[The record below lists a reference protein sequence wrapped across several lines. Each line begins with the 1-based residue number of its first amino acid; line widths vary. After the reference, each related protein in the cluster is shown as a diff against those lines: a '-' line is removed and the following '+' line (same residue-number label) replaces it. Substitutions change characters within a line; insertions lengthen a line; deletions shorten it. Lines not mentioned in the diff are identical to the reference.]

1 MTATD
6 PVLEHLRATLGF
18 QYEIGRMLG
27 RGGMGTVY
35 FAREVA
41 LDREVAIKVL
51 PPIASTGDSR
61 DRFLREARTAAKL
74 THPNIVPLFT
84 FGDTG
89 TVLYYVMGY
98 VHGESLEAR
107 LRREGRIDPDEAQRI
122 LEELG
127 GALVYAH
134 EKGIVHRDIKPDN
147 ILIEEDSGRA
157 LLTDFGI
164 AKQLTATG
172 ETLTQTG
179 VIVGTPRYMS
189 PEQAAGDRDIDG
201 RTDIFSLGVVGYTML
216 AGRAPFE
223 GGGVREIL
231 AQQITR
237 GAPPL
242 ATVAHQAPSPI
253 CRAIDG
259 ALRAEPSARWKD
271 ATRFL
276 EAIRD
281 ESNDE
286 ERTPLRFVKSG
297 NWLLMNSVTMIAVA
311 DMAWWMAH
319 RPEIVAFRP
328 MWWIFAIMPVG
339 FVVDAWGLSRSGV
352 PWKEL
357 RRYMMQ
363 PPKRW
368 ALWWPARH
376 RRPGDVWFRLPS
388 AVRLM
393 RVLRSFGFAF
403 VFAAFESTILLLTL
417 PGKDHDRFGM
427 VTLGLFLASLV
438 SLVGSVII
446 QLRWGHRMGF
456 SARESD
462 SIAARSTSDAAFWKR
477 PHIARLLAP
486 AQPARALRDT
496 PTTPAELVAAIRRVA
511 AELPPSMRQLSSDAV
526 GAARQF
532 SEALA
537 ALDREI
543 AKLAEDSDPAE
554 QKRLEDRIAA
564 INVADAPEQAQMR
577 ELFIA
582 QLALIR
588 RMSERLD
595 KVSTRRARVYE
606 LLRMLWLQLA
616 DLRGAAVRNDAD
628 SDITGRIR
636 SVIADAARASEAYH
650 ELNPMT
656 TNTPA

>member
-1 MTATD
+1 MTAAD
-6 PVLEHLRATLGF
+6 PLLEHLRATLGF
-18 QYEIGRMLG
+18 QYEIGRVLG

-35 FAREVA
+35 FARELA

-107 LRREGRIDPDEAQRI
+107 LRREGRIAPDEAQRI

-127 GALVYAH
+127 GALIYAH

-147 ILIEEDSGRA
+147 ILLEQDSGRA

-164 AKQLTATG
+164 AKQLASDG
-172 ETLTQTG
+172 EKLTQTG

-216 AGRAPFE
+216 AGRAPFD

-231 AQQITR
+231 AQQMTR

-242 ATVAHQAPSPI
+242 ATVAHQAPSPV

-259 ALRAEPSARWKD
+259 ALRAEPNLRWKD

-281 ESNDE
+281 DSNDDE
-286 ERTPLRFVKSG
+286 PQALRFVKSG
-297 NWLLMNSVTMIAVA
+297 NWLLINAITSTAVI
-311 DMAWWMAH
+311 DMLWWLAH
-319 RPEIVAFRP
+319 RPDVNWFRP
-328 MWWIFAIMPVG
+328 LWWMFAFMPLG
-339 FVVDAWGLSRSGV
+339 FIVDAWGLARTRV
-352 PWKEL
+352 PWREL
-357 RRYMMQ
+357 RRYMLQ

-368 ALWWPARH
+368 ALWWPARF
-376 RRPGDVWFRLPS
+376 RRPGDVWVRLP
-388 AVRLM
+388 APVRLM
-393 RVLRSFGFAF
+393 RILRSFGFGF
-403 VFAAFESTILLLTL
+403 VFAALESTILMLSL

-427 VTLGLFLASLV
+427 FTLSLFLSSLV
-438 SLVGSVII
+438 TLVGSAVV
-446 QLRWGHRMGF
+446 QLRWGRRLGF

-462 SIAARSTSDAAFWKR
+462 SIAGRSTTDPTFWKR
-477 PHIARLLAP
+477 PHIAKLLAP
-486 AQPARALRDT
+486 AHTTRATRDT
-496 PTTPAELVAAIRRVA
+496 PSTPAELVAAIRRVA
-511 AELPPSMRQLSSDAV
+511 AELPSSWRDLSDDAV
-526 GAARQF
+526 AAARQF
-532 SEALA
+532 AEALA
-537 ALDREI
+537 ALDREM

-577 ELFIA
+577 ELYVA

-588 RMSERLD
+588 RMSDRLD
-595 KVSTRRARVYE
+595 EVSGRRARVYE

-616 DLRGAAVRNDAD
+616 DLRGEAARNDAQ
-628 SDITGRIR
+628 SDVTGRIR
-636 SVIADAARASEAYH
+636 SVIADAARASAAYQ
-650 ELNPMT
+650 ELNPIT
-656 TNTPA
+656 SNTPA